1 VTVRTR
7 ILPGLFLIR
16 RAILGGVFPCGPYG
30 MERFE
35 NGTGEFLFYANRNG
49 MFRERGRDI
58 K

>member
-1 VTVRTR
+1 
-7 ILPGLFLIR
+7 
-16 RAILGGVFPCGPYG
+16 